1 MLIFAMIFIL
11 ALAAEDQLIKLYIV
25 RNFAECKGAIR
36 VYKTFSIGDFD
47 VIGITHIRN
56 DGAAWSSLSGKTY
69 FLTAVSLIA
78 FLLILGYIFYRRR
91 DIGKIELFS
100 LCLFAAG
107 GLGNLIDRARMLIEG
122 TENFGGVIDY
132 IKLQFM
138 SFPVFNF
145 ADCCVTVGGALFIIA
160 LIIDEVNS
168 SKKRK
173 LEKAAEAA
181 KEQKNDE
188 SL

>member
-36 VYKTFSIGDFD
+36 VYKTFSIGDFE

-56 DGAAWSSLSGKTY
+56 DGAAWSALSGKTF
-69 FLTAVSLIA
+69 FLTAVSFVA
-78 FLLILGYIFYRRR
+78 FVLILGYIFYRRR
-91 DIGKIELFS
+91 NIGKIELFS

-122 TENFGGVIDY
+122 SENFGGVIDY

-145 ADCCVTVGGALFIIA
+145 ADCCVTVGGALFFTA
-160 LIIDEVNS
+160 LIIDEVKS
-168 SKKRK
+168 SKKKR
-173 LEKAAEAA
+173 LEKAAQSAQAEH
-181 KEQKNDE
+181 DE
-188 SL
+188 SV

>member
-25 RNFAECKGAIR
+25 RSFAECRGAIK

-56 DGAAWSSLSGKTY
+56 DGAAWSALGGQTV

-78 FLLILGYIFYRRR
+78 FILILCYIFYRRR
-91 DIGKIELFS
+91 NIGRIELFS
-100 LCLFAAG
+100 LSMIAAG

-122 TENFGGVIDY
+122 TDSFGGVIDY

-145 ADCCVTVGGALFIIA
+145 ADCCVTVGGALFCVV
-160 LIIDEVNS
+160 LVIDEVKS
-168 SKKRK
+168 SKKKK
-173 LEKAAEAA
+173 LEKAAQSAQA
-181 KEQKNDE
+181 NNDE
-188 SL
+188 SV